1 MQVQSRR
8 QTLAQMAAA
17 LGALMLSASVL
28 RRILPRATAS
38 RVSRGPTAPA
48 RRVQP
53 APHSVK
59 RHG

>member
-17 LGALMLSASVL
+17 FGALMLSASVL
-28 RRILPRATAS
+28 RRILPRGTAS
-38 RVSRGPTAPA
+38 RVSRGLKAPA